1 MRAKQFMP
9 FAALKGL
16 PEALAERERIV
27 VPKIE
32 LTEDRAAELN
42 QKMQR
47 VEPGQILTV
56 VYFQGEEYL
65 RVTGRVMQVDIRRG
79 VLQVVDARIRFADI
93 VDLMDIEGAS
103 GPSDL

>member
-47 VEPGQILTV
+47 VGPGQILTV